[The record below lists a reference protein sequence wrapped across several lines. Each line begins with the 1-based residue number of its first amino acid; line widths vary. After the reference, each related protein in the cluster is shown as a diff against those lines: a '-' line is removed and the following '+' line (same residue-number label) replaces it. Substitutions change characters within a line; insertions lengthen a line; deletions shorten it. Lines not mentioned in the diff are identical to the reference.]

1 MTEEPAYTGP
11 VNTGVG
17 GKVQRQAEEIANG
30 IKFYI

>member
-1 MTEEPAYTGP
+1 MGTDEPAYTGP

-30 IKFYI
+30 I